1 MNDSRELEKM
11 KLKPIR
17 TKLCAGLAT
26 FILIFASCVVA
37 SQQAIGAGLPTVRVV
52 SPTFNSA
59 NETFASDGLG
69 QYYAAGGR
77 SYFKYV
83 GAGSTITIT
92 YLVTSDGTA
101 PAADKNV
108 SFMVNAPYSGS
119 KALWEINGKSVGA
132 SQDSTTGY
140 GLLVAGKT
148 DATGKVSFTIK
159 NLDVQATAMAI
170 PSSETQPRATSGRLY
185 GNMKLIIDGLTDMQ
199 QVLDLVTF
207 DITKAPAETIPAS
220 ASPTPTP
227 TPTPTATP
235 TPTPTPTVVAPKLLP
250 SMRLISPAFGPSNS
264 VDTTGD
270 IAQYYSAK
278 TRAFYTY
285 IAAGTTLSL
294 KYLVT
299 KDGTTPLANTEV
311 TLQINAPYSNSKANW
326 LSGSTKIGVPTS
338 ESASGADLK
347 AKTNAAG
354 EVTFTIKNTDT
365 TGTEAAPAAPN
376 AAAPKTRLY
385 GTFKAVIPGYGDK
398 DADVDLV
405 TFDIY
410 AAPKPVV
417 KATTITCVK
426 GKTTKKVTAV
436 NPKCPTGYKK
446 K

>member
-1 MNDSRELEKM
+1 M
-11 KLKPIR
+11 KLKSSR
-17 TKLCAGLAT
+17 TKLYASLT
-26 FILIFASCVVA
+26 TLVLIFASCIVA

-220 ASPTPTP
+220 ASPTPTATP

-299 KDGTTPLANTEV
+299 KDGTAPLANTEV

-326 LSGSTKIGVPTS
+326 LSGSTKIGVPAS

-376 AAAPKTRLY
+376 AAAPKVRLY

>member
-1 MNDSRELEKM
+1 MKKLISVLTGLSLMAMSLVFLQPSSAAGNISVRWDKANSSGFAWSLENKAANADVANFVKYFTPGVNLTNVIAQVGSTLNFKFVVKDGSGAPMANSPVTLVLNPAYTRGAAVTFYSDGQEIRKGYGDAADSRLVS
-11 KLKPIR
+11 L
-17 TKLCAGLAT
+17 TTDSAGGVSFSIINKDTVGESSVPNDGAT
-26 FILIFASCVVA
+26 V
-37 SQQAIGAGLPTVRVV
+37 
-52 SPTFNSA
+52 
-59 NETFASDGLG
+59 
-69 QYYAAGGR
+69 AAG
-77 SYFKYV
+77 
-83 GAGSTITIT
+83 TIYTQLAIWQGT
-92 YLVTSDGTA
+92 YTA
-101 PAADKNV
+101 TPAR
-108 SFMVNAPYSGS
+108 
-119 KALWEINGKSVGA
+119 ALA
-132 SQDSTTGY
+132 QTSQDVDI
-140 GLLVAGKT
+140 LEIH
-148 DATGKVSFTIK
+148 F
-159 NLDVQATAMAI
+159 
-170 PSSETQPRATSGRLY
+170 
-185 GNMKLIIDGLTDMQ
+185 LTEA
-199 QVLDLVTF
+199 
-207 DITKAPAETIPAS
+207 KA
-220 ASPTPTP
+220 P
-227 TPTPTATP
+227 TPTPTATPTATPTP

-299 KDGTTPLANTEV
+299 KDGTAPLANTEV

-326 LSGSTKIGVPTS
+326 LSGSTKIGVPAS

-365 TGTEAAPAAPN
+365 TGTEAVPAAPN
-376 AAAPKTRLY
+376 AAAPKVRLY

>member
-1 MNDSRELEKM
+1 M
-11 KLKPIR
+11 KLKSSR
-17 TKLCAGLAT
+17 TKLYASLT
-26 FILIFASCVVA
+26 TLVLIFASCIVA

-220 ASPTPTP
+220 ASPTPTATP

-285 IAAGTTLSL
+285 IAGGTTLSL
-294 KYLVT
+294 TYLVT

-326 LSGSTKIGVPTS
+326 LSGSTKIGVPAS

-347 AKTNAAG
+347 GKTNAAG
-354 EVTFTIKNTDT
+354 QVTFTIKNTDT